1 MSDEQEAEAA
11 EPEADEPE
19 TGADDQAEAADETE
33 SGLQDG
39 DFVRLEYTLRTAD
52 DGRVV
57 DTTGEDLAEEEGL
70 ETEGREF
77 EPQTIVLGANQMF
90 ESVEDALVGGE
101 VGDEGEVTV
110 PMEEAFGE
118 FDEEQVR
125 TVATNSIPEDS
136 RYPGAQVTIDG
147 DQGVVEAVYGGRS
160 RVDFNHPL
168 AGEDL
173 EYEYEI
179 VGVVEDRVEQ
189 AQGMLNTYFD
199 VDLEMH
205 IETDEVEESV
215 APEAQRQEGGE
226 AADEETVVEPDED
239 EDDEDAE
246 PETETEV
253 VEKET
258 LYIESNPQL
267 QFNQQWMFSKQQIAQ
282 DLIDRVGVDRVIIQ
296 DVIEGQPAGMP
307 GMMGGMGGGG
317 DLGDVEEALEDADV
331 DADEIADEL
340 ELDEGGEAD
349 AEDAEAAQD
358 ADAGE
363 EAEATEE

>member
-1 MSDEQEAEAA
+1 MSD
-11 EPEADEPE
+11 EPEADESE
-19 TGADDQAEAADETE
+19 TAVDDQAETEDATDEAAETEEDAADTE
-33 SGLQDG
+33 ESADGIQDG
-39 DFVRLEYTLRTAD
+39 DFVEVEYTLRTAD
-52 DGRVV
+52 DDRVV
-57 DTTGEDLAEEEGL
+57 DTTDEELAEEEGL

-77 EPQTIVLGANQMF
+77 GPRTVVIGADQLF
-90 ESVEDALVGGE
+90 DSVEDDMIGKE
-101 VGDEGEVTV
+101 VDDSGDVTI
-110 PMEEAFGE
+110 PKDEAFGE
-118 FDEEQVR
+118 FDEDEVR
-125 TVATNSIPEDS
+125 TVSTNSIPEDS

-147 DQGVVEAVYGGRS
+147 DQGMVEAIYSGRS

-173 EYEYEI
+173 EYDYEI
-179 VGVVEDRVEQ
+179 VGLVEDRVEQ
-189 AQGMLNTYFD
+189 AQGLMNTYFD
-199 VDLEMH
+199 VDLDMR

-226 AADEETVVEPDED
+226 AADEETTVESD

-246 PETETEV
+246 PETETET

-267 QFNQQWMFSKQQIAQ
+267 QFNQQWMFSKQQIGQ

-296 DVIEGQPAGMP
+296 DVIDGQPAGMP

-317 DLGDVEEALEDADV
+317 GDLGEVEEALEETDV
-331 DADEIADEL
+331 DADEIAEEL
-340 ELDEGGEAD
+340 ELDEEGGED
-349 AEDAEAAQD
+349 GGEEA
-358 ADAGE
+358 